1 MEPTTLTPTLLTL
14 IVATIELVTCLACTL
29 LLWTQRRGMPD
40 RSRLMLALGAAHCV
54 VTSSLKLVTIL
65 ASPTQ
70 HFYQETLPP
79 SLTMWGMLSM
89 LLILAY
95 PVTVARPEW
104 FRSLGGVILFLSPGL
119 LFMAVHL
126 CIPSYHHLYSFSELW
141 QSRWEAD
148 VLFRLVQYPIIVVYS
163 MILLLRMVNIRE
175 TGAASLWLRSYI
187 IGALGLLTLASA
199 FATFHVMPLHYVH
212 QLCVAAFYAYWT
224 YYELMER
231 TYTVPANTVSTSVL
245 DDADAVHQRFLRFDE
260 QVESRKLYTQP
271 GISRDELCRVM
282 GVDRTTFSRI
292 IAEHSG
298 CQNLA
303 AYLNSKRMAEAV
315 RLMHL
320 HPNYTLQAIM
330 EDSGYANKMTFNRVF
345 KETYGTT
352 PSEFR
357 QRLKTDA

>member
-1 MEPTTLTPTLLTL
+1 MEPTTLTHTLLTL
-14 IVATIELVTCLACTL
+14 ILATTELVTCLACTI
-29 LLWTQRRGMPD
+29 LLWTHRRGMPD
-40 RSRLMLALGAAHCV
+40 RSRLMLTLGAAHCV
-54 VTSSLKLVTIL
+54 VTSSLKLVAIL
-65 ASPTQ
+65 ASPIR

-79 SLTMWGMLSM
+79 NLTMWCMLSM

-104 FRSLGGVILFLSPGL
+104 FKSLGGVILFLLPGL

-126 CIPSYHHLYSFSELW
+126 VIPSYHHLYSFSELR
-141 QSRWEAD
+141 QSMTEAD
-148 VLFRLVQYPIIVVYS
+148 VLFRLVQYPVIVAYS
-163 MILLLRMVNIRE
+163 MVLLLRMVNIRE
-175 TGAASLWLRSYI
+175 TGASSLWLRSYI
-187 IGALGLLTLASA
+187 IGALGLLTLSSA

-224 YYELMER
+224 YYELMAR
-231 TYTVPANTVSTSVL
+231 TYTAPVTTLSTSVL
-245 DDADAVHQRFLRFDE
+245 DDADHVHQRFLRFDE
-260 QVESRKLYTQP
+260 TVESRKLYTQP

-298 CQNLA
+298 CHNLA
-303 AYLNSKRMAEAV
+303 DYLNRKRMAEAV

-330 EDSGYANKMTFNRVF
+330 EESGYSNKMTFIRVF
-345 KETYGTT
+345 RETHGMT
-352 PSEFR
+352 PSEYR
-357 QRLKTDA
+357 QRLVGTK

>member
-1 MEPTTLTPTLLTL
+1 MELMPTLITL
-14 IVATIELVTCLACTL
+14 IVATVELVVCLFCAVV
-29 LLWTQRRGMPD
+29 LWRQRRSMPD

-54 VTSSLKLVTIL
+54 VTSSLKLATLL
-65 ASPTQ
+65 ASPIV

-79 SLTMWGMLSM
+79 NLTMWGMLSM

-95 PVTVARPEW
+95 PVTVVRPEW
-104 FRSLGGVILFLSPGL
+104 FKTFWGILLFLSPGL
-119 LFMAVHL
+119 LFMLIHL
-126 CIPSYHHLYSFSELW
+126 FIPSYHHLYSFAELR
-141 QSRWEAD
+141 QNTTQPD
-148 VLFRLVQYPIIVVYS
+148 VLFRLVQYPVIVTYCLF
-163 MILLLRMVNIRE
+163 LLLRMVNIRE
-175 TGAASLWLRSYI
+175 TGASSLWLRSYI
-187 IGALGLLTLASA
+187 AGALGLLTLASA
-199 FATFHVMPLHYVH
+199 FTTFHIMPLHYVH
-212 QLCVAAFYAYWT
+212 QLCVVAFYAYWT

-231 TYTVPANTVSTSVL
+231 TYTVPANTISTSVL

-260 QVESRKLYTQP
+260 QVETRKLYTQP

-330 EDSGYANKMTFNRVF
+330 EESGYSNKMTFTRVF

-357 QRLKTDA
+357 QQIEKEP